1 MRVDLSHS
9 RSVLPAFVLGVL
21 LIAAPIL
28 GGQPTDNTRAGDATG
43 PTPAPVAY
51 AARPVLLI
59 SSERRMPEES
69 WKALFAALEKD
80 LPEVDGLVPASDAHP
95 IFMRGG
101 HGADAGPVS
110 RPITVYLLGDCLPP
124 PTQRPFPFVARLG
137 WVSQVDGHIVPVI
150 HVQCSEIGAEI
161 SGRTE
166 WMKQD
171 KRTAAMGEAM
181 ARVILHEWV
190 HVAAQTAAHGADG
203 VTKPVFSVND
213 LLCGEQAQNCPRQ
226 RIPNGSAER

>member
-1 MRVDLSHS
+1 MRVDFGRREFQAL
-9 RSVLPAFVLGVL
+9 VLGVMVL
-21 LIAAPIL
+21 AAPML
-28 GGQPTDNTRAGDATG
+28 GGQPADNTRPADAAR

-69 WKALFAALEKD
+69 WRALFAALERD
-80 LPEVDGLVPASDAHP
+80 LPEVEGLVPTSDAHP
-95 IFMRGG
+95 IFLRGG
-101 HGADAGPVS
+101 RGADAGPVS
-110 RPITVYLLGDCLPP
+110 RPITVYLRGDCLPSAR
-124 PTQRPFPFVARLG
+124 QLPFPGTQRLG
-137 WVSQVDGHIVPVI
+137 WVSEVDGQIVPVI
-150 HVQCSEIGAEI
+150 HVQCTEIGAEI

-213 LLCGEQAQNCPRQ
+213 LLCEEQAQNCAPP